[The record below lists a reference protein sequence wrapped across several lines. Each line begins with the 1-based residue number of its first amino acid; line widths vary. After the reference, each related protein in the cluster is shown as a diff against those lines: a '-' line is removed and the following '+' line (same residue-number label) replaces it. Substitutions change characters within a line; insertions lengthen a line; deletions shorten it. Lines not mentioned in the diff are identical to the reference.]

1 MRTMMGSPTR
11 AVTAWIRGSRDRR
24 ARVNALAEVDGLSRL
39 DRWDRGGNR
48 LPRLDQLV
56 PAGAKS
62 ASRNPAMV
70 DDGECGRDL
79 VEVGRTAV

>member
-24 ARVNALAEVDGLSRL
+24 ASVNARLAEVDGLSRL

-48 LPRLDQLV
+48 LPERRAHPGIPPWLMTV
-56 PAGAKS
+56 S
-62 ASRNPAMV
+62 V
-70 DDGECGRDL
+70 GEIW
-79 VEVGRTAV
+79 